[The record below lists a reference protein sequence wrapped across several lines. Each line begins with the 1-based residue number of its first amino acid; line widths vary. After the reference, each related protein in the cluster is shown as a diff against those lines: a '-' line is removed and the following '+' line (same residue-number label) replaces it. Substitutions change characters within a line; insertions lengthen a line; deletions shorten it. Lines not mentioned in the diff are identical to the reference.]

1 MCIPAQSSL
10 QVCELGHFSPKVYE
24 LGQKMAKVSRKMKII
39 DAESMQRALRL
50 RVEDSALC
58 TPSQCTPIKEC
69 TCKLKRC
76 GWAYLHRRGL
86 RRVQGRPQSPWNKI
100 FGHKAFLRLSHKKK
114 SAMRAR
120 GQSPCHLPLFHV
132 KHRNC
137 TKIPSPW
144 EREWHNKMSNY
155 SKKHI
160 FARLELE
167 IRKKHRYINDCA
179 EWNTYINIS
188 ITKFDRKKMKIAKK
202 LHSGRHVIAKMNSW
216 WF

>member
-1 MCIPAQSSL
+1 MQTYFIG
-10 QVCELGHFSPKVYE
+10 EDIRRSPEVRE
-24 LGQKMAKVSRKMKII
+24 
-39 DAESMQRALRL
+39 RL
-50 RVEDSALC
+50 RASGAYSSRER
-58 TPSQCTPIKEC
+58 INRNER
-69 TCKLKRC
+69 LK
-76 GWAYLHRRGL
+76 AATIE
-86 RRVQGRPQSPWNKI
+86 VAERPQSPWNKI

-202 LHSGRHVIAKMNSW
+202 LHSGRHVIAKMNS
-216 WF
+216 